1 MKIVTWQIGNTL
13 GVAATVF
20 ALLTA
25 GGCAH
30 RELTAPC
37 SDYKAASFSSAA
49 AHGPGTIPC
58 DNPVPLVRP
67 PWTAAVAPPDRVLG
81 GSGMTV
87 APKQPVQR
95 HPADTTLWR
104 TI

>member
-1 MKIVTWQIGNTL
+1 MKTWTWQIGKKL
-13 GVAATVF
+13 GLASAVF

-37 SDYKAASFSSAA
+37 SDYKAASFAPAA

-58 DNPVPLVRP
+58 DNPVPMVRP
-67 PWTAAVAPPDRVLG
+67 PWTAAVEPPDRTMG
-81 GSGMTV
+81 G
-87 APKQPVQR
+87 
-95 HPADTTLWR
+95 
-104 TI
+104 